1 MHFLPGPLR
10 CYARPG
16 VVLLGTSFRNPRLQ
30 ERLKIGAQ
38 DQGPAAN
45 SRQAKFSERREC
57 VESGTGEPGNRHR
70 VINAEG
76 ELFFQANMRRISRH
90 LAISGWVRWSATI
103 ATIRAAS
110 GERNKRFHS
119 PTSCTFSRAAHG
131 DCDYSGP

>member
-16 VVLLGTSFRNPRLQ
+16 FVLSGTSFRTPRLQ

-38 DQGPAAN
+38 DQAPSAN
-45 SRQAKFSERREC
+45 FDSAKLPISVQL

-76 ELFFQANMRRISRH
+76 ELF
-90 LAISGWVRWSATI
+90 VRATVSI
-103 ATIRAAS
+103 ALRK
-110 GERNKRFHS
+110 G
-119 PTSCTFSRAAHG
+119 
-131 DCDYSGP
+131 